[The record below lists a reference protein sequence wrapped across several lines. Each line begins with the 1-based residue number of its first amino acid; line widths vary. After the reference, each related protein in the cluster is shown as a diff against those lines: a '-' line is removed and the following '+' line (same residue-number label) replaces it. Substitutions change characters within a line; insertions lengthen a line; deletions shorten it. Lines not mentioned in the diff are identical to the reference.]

1 MALIHI
7 NAATATTATPLV
19 EIPTGLDYVAV
30 QIYNGH
36 SAAIFVGDADVTTT
50 GVNRGNSIS
59 NGTSV
64 QIWLSG
70 GDTLWAVSAAASAAG
85 AISVVYSG

>member
-7 NAATATTATPLV
+7 NADTKTTATPLV
-19 EIPTGLDYVAV
+19 QIPTGLDYVAV

-36 SAAIFVGDADVTTT
+36 SAAIFIGDSDVTTT
-50 GVNRGNSIS
+50 GANRGNSIA
-59 NGTSV
+59 NGTSQ